1 MSEETGGPETM
12 INGEDNMPQVALIA
26 QYVKDLSFEN
36 PSAPGIYQAPEQP
49 QIDVQFNIGS
59 QLAGEDVYEVALK
72 IEVTA
77 KQGDLTAY
85 VVELI
90 YAGLFGIR
98 NVPEEHLPPFL
109 LAEAPRL
116 LFPYARRVVAD
127 AIRDGLIALGITID
141 DSRRQ
146 LPLAGARTDRLRS
159 ALHAAGR
166 TTGPARRRA
175 GGRSLILLKSSLPKL
190 GRGTM
195 HGMVEG

>member
-1 MSEETGGPETM
+1 MSEETGAAEQMT
-12 INGEDNMPQVALIA
+12 NGEDNMPEVALIA

-36 PSAPGIYQAPEQP
+36 PNAPGIYQAPEQP

-59 QLAGEDVYEVALK
+59 QLAGENVYEVALK

-77 KQGDLTAY
+77 KQGDLTSYA
-85 VVELI
+85 VELI

-127 AIRDGLIALGITID
+127 AIRDGNFPSLVLEPIDFGALYMQQAEQQA
-141 DSRRQ
+141 Q
-146 LPLAGARTDRLRS
+146 LAEGQPAGEA
-159 ALHAAGR
+159 
-166 TTGPARRRA
+166 
-175 GGRSLILLKSSLPKL
+175 
-190 GRGTM
+190 
-195 HGMVEG
+195 